1 MNSAVVSGSA
11 PAIRPLA
18 LACAFALSLACGA
31 AAAQDLPDTVVIT
44 GARFPSAAALQPIGA
59 TVITQ
64 DEIRRAGVNDVNAA
78 IRKIGGVF
86 GRQSLDSSPDFA
98 LDLRGFGTN
107 SAQNMVILVDGV
119 RLNENELANPV
130 LATIPIDTVERIE
143 ITRGGSSVLYG
154 EGATGGVIQIFTRNG
169 ARQGMHGSVFAEG
182 GRFHQHDV
190 RVSLTQTTGDIT
202 ADVAVARQGSENYRA
217 NSDFDL
223 RNFSVGLQT
232 RLGGRDGGGRVGIRV
247 ESAQQESRLP
257 GALTLEQFQQDP
269 TQAST
274 LKDFGSLD
282 TNRTTVFGE
291 YRLGAVDL
299 AAELSH
305 RERNV
310 RSNYLSSDYPS
321 VNAYDGRQD
330 QFSPRA
336 RWLGDVGGMLNEL
349 VGGIDLTRWKRK
361 TTSDYSLA
369 DASQTSRA
377 IYLRDELR
385 FDAAHEGRLA
395 IGARHETFD
404 KDYGDALAGVTGDDS
419 SQSQN
424 AWDVQAS
431 YKPLPLLEVYAKA
444 GQSYRV
450 ANVDENSY
458 RSGIDVLKAQ
468 TSHDLE
474 IGASI
479 GDSARKLSAR
489 LFRHKL
495 DNEIFYDPTQNGGWG
510 ANTNLDPT
518 RRQGLE
524 IDGEMAL
531 TRDFRASAHLQHVN
545 AEFTDGP
552 NAGREL
558 VLVPKNVV
566 TARLAWQPAG
576 NQSADVGV
584 QWADRQRYGSDFSNT
599 CDARMPSYVTF
610 DARYAVKVGAWEIAA
625 TGLNL
630 ADKQYYSYAYGC
642 KSGIYPSNGR
652 QMKLSARYDF

>member
-18 LACAFALSLACGA
+18 LACAFAFSLLAGA

-44 GARFPSAAALQPIGA
+44 GARFPSDAALQPIGA

-64 DEIRRAGVNDVNAA
+64 DDIRRAGVNDVNAA

-107 SAQNMVILVDGV
+107 SAQNMVVLVDGV
-119 RLNENELANPV
+119 RLNENELANPT

-143 ITRGGSSVLYG
+143 ITRGGGSVLYG
-154 EGATGGVIQIFTRNG
+154 EGATGGVIQIFTRGG
-169 ARQGMHGSVFAEG
+169 ARQGLHGSVFAEAG
-182 GRFHQHDV
+182 QFHQHDV
-190 RVSLTQTTGDIT
+190 RVALTQTSGDIT
-202 ADVAVARQGSENYRA
+202 ADVAVARQGSENYRV
-217 NSDFDL
+217 NSDYDL

-232 RLGGRDGGGRVGIRV
+232 RITGGRVGIRV

-257 GALTLEQFQQDP
+257 GALSLEQFQQDP

-274 LKDFGSLD
+274 EKDFGSLD

-305 RERNV
+305 RERSV

-321 VNAYDGRQD
+321 INAYDGRQD

-336 RWLGDVGGMLNEL
+336 RWLGNVGGMLNE
-349 VGGIDLTRWKRK
+349 VVAGIDLARWKRK

-377 IYLRDELR
+377 VYLRDELR
-385 FDAAHEGRLA
+385 FDAAHDGRLA
-395 IGARHETFD
+395 LGARHETFD
-404 KDYGDALAGVTGDDS
+404 KDYSDVLAGATGEDR

-424 AWDVQAS
+424 AWEALAS
-431 YKPLPLLEVYAKA
+431 YKPLPALEVYGKA

-450 ANVDENSY
+450 ANIDENSY
-458 RSGIDVLKAQ
+458 RSSIDVLKVQ

-474 IGASI
+474 IGATV
-479 GDSARKLSAR
+479 GDAARKLTAR

-495 DNEIFYDPTQNGGWG
+495 DNEIFYDPTLNGGWG

-518 RRQGLE
+518 RRQGVE
-524 IDGEMAL
+524 IDAETAL
-531 TRDFRASAHLQHVN
+531 MGDFRASAHLQHVN
-545 AEFTDGP
+545 AEFTGGP

-558 VLVPKNVV
+558 VLVPKNVATV
-566 TARLAWQPAG
+566 RLAWQPG
-576 NQSADVGV
+576 TGQSADVGV

-599 CDARMPSYVTF
+599 CEARMPSYVTF
-610 DARYAVKVGAWEIAA
+610 DARYAVKLGPWEIAA

-642 KSGIYPSNGR
+642 KSGIYPSDGR
-652 QMKLSARYDF
+652 QLKLSARYDF